1 MATILEFRQ
10 PSQDDGKARVLVP
23 GHTAEIVIF
32 PGVRIE
38 RYGQRDHAPKPRT
51 MAQAYSPA
59 DPGQV

>member
-10 PSQDDGKARVLVP
+10 PSQDDGKERVFVP

-38 RYGQRDHAPKPRT
+38 RYGQRDHASRPLT
-51 MAQAYSPA
+51 IAQAYSPA
-59 DPGQV
+59 DPSQV